1 MMRDLTN
8 SLRRQLHQ
16 LTKKQKGNRRLSLD
30 ELLRNFDEADHE
42 RNFDPPDAIERLLAR
57 ESAKLKGE
65 RDPYGCEGMTEVERR
80 ARDWADY
87 HEQERRRLEEQAQE
101 VARPPIGLKE
111 LSPSASMN
119 AEDSEQPKGQ
129 PATVSE

>member
-16 LTKKQKGNRRLSLD
+16 LTKKQKCNRRLSLS
-30 ELLRNFDEADHE
+30 ELLHNFDEADHE
-42 RNFDPPDAIERLLAR
+42 RNFDPPDAVERQLAR

-65 RDPYGCEGMTEVERR
+65 PDPYGCDGLSEAERR
-80 ARDWADY
+80 ARDWADW
-87 HEQERRRLEEQAQE
+87 HEQERRRLGEQAQE

-111 LSPSASMN
+111 LSPSETMN
-119 AEDSEQPKGQ
+119 AGDGEQP
-129 PATVSE
+129 TCSRSL